1 MSELESLARSVPII
15 IGIDIALKSSALI
28 ALAFLARNII
38 SRSPVVRSAIWN
50 ALLAGLILLPFAA
63 AALPQWRI
71 ACLPARSETPSLILS
86 PNAPIVPTETPQ
98 VSVESVSLEPSR
110 TIPVVITEI
119 DSRLPR
125 PISEIPR
132 SSTPMIA
139 KFNTS
144 FFTVVIYI
152 GVAFMLMTRLGF
164 SLAAVSRLTRRAV
177 PVSEPRWVSALETCR
192 KRLSIRRNVSLLS
205 SRHVSVPVA
214 VGWLFPAVILPEAMA
229 REGESR
235 LVEPVLLHELS
246 HVKRGD
252 YAWNLLARILQVIYW
267 PNPLVRVVGPLI
279 RDDRERA
286 CDDVCI
292 YLLGDRHIYQS
303 TLLEVASG
311 QVRRPSPALGMA
323 MARPSKL
330 AGRLAWIARS
340 RGASRCL
347 PRPAARY
354 AIVASLAAAASML
367 ASIHL
372 TRAQTSKTE
381 PPAVKAEQTK
391 GRIFTLKV
399 VDATTGKPVKA
410 MVALS
415 VGFEHSLQFT
425 DDQGRLEI
433 RHSTGGLDNSIHAD
447 ISAEGLALQRHF
459 WQDKPNAPMPDEAT
473 VKLLPGEK
481 LGGIVRDEQGKPIA
495 GATVFVWSHNYK
507 PRDPHELMYDLR
519 STTGPDGRWETQSAP
534 EITGEILGICLKHPD
549 FLSDTNYYT
558 TKAPSIADLR
568 AGKSVSVMN
577 KGTVVSGRVVDS
589 KGRPVAGARVLAS
602 ENEQLLYDFERTPT
616 ATSDAEGRFRLP
628 QVKPGPL
635 FLFVRAKGPGPGYEK
650 MQVEGDTAA
659 KVIRLGKPATFQGRV
674 FDTSGNPM
682 KGVLVSADSW
692 RGCRLLNVFL
702 ETNAEGRF
710 TWEDG
715 PDEEVYF
722 NFIKEGFRTLM
733 LQRLE
738 PSRQDM
744 PFVLHRELH
753 IHGALRDKETKKRIR
768 DPQIKIEIGRI
779 EPGQEEP
786 KWNESEPIITSFYDI
801 QVDAEKPVQYQF
813 RIHCKGYGPFLTR
826 TFRHDEG
833 TVEYDIALT
842 KLAPVS
848 QKDLNGKVIEPSGK
862 ALAGAQVFLDAEESR
877 SNRFEIRDGKFANP
891 ELEGVVTTDAEGRFK
906 IPSDQIPTDGTGNVV
921 VVHQRYFGE
930 MTLKALLESGSTL
943 KVRPWGRIEGK
954 LRIGKKPAANAT
966 IQQSGNIG
974 RSDTTKDS
982 TLTSSTKTDSEG
994 NFKFDQ
1000 VVPGDIMVNGVPDE
1014 NQAPMRPTPRD
1025 WIEVKEGEVAM
1036 VQLGGT
1042 GRPVAL
1048 TVFVPPD
1055 FHVKRNAT
1063 TYSIHTKLAA
1073 PPVPK
1078 EVLEKGQ
1085 AVYRRW
1091 IEEWRTTP
1099 EGKAIR
1105 RKQVYLEGSG
1115 IGEDGIIRVDDINP
1129 GEYVFDMNLNDQNGK
1144 RLRYSMPF
1152 VMPPI
1157 PGDWSDEPLDLGV
1170 IKPLV
1175 DLPPLKPGDAA
1186 LPFEAKSSEGKPIT
1200 LEQFRGKTVLLTSW
1214 TSWLEPF
1221 KVGDLPQL
1229 RDIFEKHGKNPNFVM
1244 LSLNS
1249 DSEIKLADEFRKA
1262 NSFPGIHGWIQGDY
1276 GSKFYN
1282 DYLRLGQIPA
1292 IFLIGPDGKFLAV
1305 RLRGRGIS
1313 EAVDKALGLPR

>member
-1 MSELESLARSVPII
+1 MSELESLARSVPIT

-71 ACLPARSETPSLILS
+71 ACLPARSETPSLIFS
-86 PNAPIVPTETPQ
+86 PNAPIVPSETPR
-98 VSVESVSLEPSR
+98 VSVESFSPEPSR
-110 TIPVVITEI
+110 TLPVVMTEI
-119 DSRLPR
+119 DNRLPR

-132 SSTPMIA
+132 PSTSIFR
-139 KFNTS
+139 KFNTG
-144 FFTVVIYI
+144 FFAVAIYI
-152 GVAFMLMTRLGF
+152 IVAFMFMTQLGL

-372 TRAQTSKTE
+372 TRAQASKTE
-381 PPAVKAEQTK
+381 PPAAQAEKK

-410 MVALS
+410 MVAML
-415 VGFEHSLQFT
+415 VGFEPSLQFT

-433 RHSTGGLDNSIHAD
+433 RHSAGGLDNSINAD
-447 ISAEGLALQRHF
+447 ISADGLALQRHF

-481 LGGIVRDEQGKPIA
+481 LGGIVRDEQGKPIS
-495 GATVFVWSHNYK
+495 GATVFLWSHNYQQ
-507 PRDPHELMYDLR
+507 RDSHELMYDLR
-519 STTGPDGRWETQSAP
+519 STTGPDGRWETRSAP
-534 EITGEILGICLKHPD
+534 EITGEIIGICLRHPD

-558 TKAPSIADLR
+558 TKVPSIADLR
-568 AGKSVSVMN
+568 AGKAVSVMN

-602 ENEQLLYDFERTPT
+602 ESEDHLYDSERTPT
-616 ATSDAEGRFRLP
+616 AIADAEGRFRLP

-635 FLFVRAKGPGPGYEK
+635 IMVAKAKGHGPGYEK
-650 MQVEGDTAA
+650 MEVIGDFAA

-682 KGVLVSADSW
+682 KGVLVVADRW
-692 RGCRLLNVFL
+692 RRCRLLNVIL
-702 ETNAEGRF
+702 STDAEGRF
-710 TWEDG
+710 QWEDG
-715 PDEEVYF
+715 PDEEVMF
-722 NFIKEGFRTLM
+722 DFSKEGYRHESW
-733 LQRLE
+733 QSVK
-738 PSRQDM
+738 PSDQDT
-744 PFVLHRELH
+744 PFIMYRELH
-753 IHGALRDKETKKRIR
+753 IHGGLRDKETKKRIR

-786 KWNESEPIITSFYDI
+786 KWNESEPIITSFMNI

-813 RIHCKGYGPFLTR
+813 RILTKGYEPFLTR

-833 TVEYDIALT
+833 TVEYDVALT
-842 KLAPVS
+842 KLTPVS
-848 QKDLNGKVIEPSGK
+848 QKDLNGLVVQPSGK
-862 ALAGAQVFLDAEESR
+862 PLAGAQVFLDAVESDYD
-877 SNRFEIRDGKFANP
+877 RFEIRDGKFANP
-891 ELEGVVTTDAEGRFK
+891 DLKGVLTTDAEGRFK
-906 IPSDQIPTDGTGNVV
+906 IPFDQLPTDGSGNVV
-921 VVHQRYFGE
+921 VVHERFFGE
-930 MTLKALLESGSTL
+930 MTLKALLESGSML

-954 LRIGKKPAANAT
+954 LRIGNKPAVNAT
-966 IQQSGNIG
+966 IQQSSLID
-974 RSDTTKDS
+974 RASRTKLTEVSS
-982 TLTSSTKTDSEG
+982 TTKTDSEG

-1000 VVPGDIMVNGVPDE
+1000 VIPGGASVSGVTDDDKVPMK
-1014 NQAPMRPTPRD
+1014 PMPRV
-1025 WIEVKEGEVAM
+1025 WVEVKEGEAAM

-1042 GRPVAL
+1042 GRPVVA
-1048 TVFVPPD
+1048 TVFIPPGLQPNRLEAHYAINSK
-1055 FHVKRNAT
+1055 FEAQ
-1063 TYSIHTKLAA
+1063 
-1073 PPVPK
+1073 PVPQ
-1078 EVLEKGQ
+1078 EVIDKGQ
-1085 AVYRRW
+1085 AAYNRW
-1091 IEEWRTTP
+1091 QIEWSKTP
-1099 EGKAIR
+1099 EGKAYLR
-1105 RKQVYLEGSG
+1105 RQVHLNGRGLNEN
-1115 IGEDGIIRVDDINP
+1115 GIIRVEDVVP
-1129 GEYVFDMNLNDQNGK
+1129 GEYVFTVNFFDQSPEN

-1152 VMPPI
+1152 VIPPI